1 MDYAK
6 EVPTVIRALNL
17 LEALSAAPEGLTA
30 GELLQKLDL
39 SRSTLFALL
48 NTLKAHR
55 YVEQPVERG
64 PYRLGSALYAL
75 LPAQSRQLTVLTEA
89 FFADPEITSL
99 PETAVLA
106 RLDKSE
112 TVILAQ
118 QESAHPVR
126 VVLQPGARQAA
137 SKAAHGLVLLAGQ
150 PDTAGVE
157 PAKTARTELAEVPG
171 LRQIRQEGLAQTRH
185 NDVVE
190 IAVPICADGTQPAAA
205 LFVSIPAYR
214 YNDETAVALIQSLR
228 QIAARLS
235 YRLGAPVYQP
245 YGWASGAP
253 LEPTTV
259 LNVKEID
266 HFLRQPW
273 GARLAC
279 IRSDGAPHV
288 VPLWYEWDG
297 RFLWLVASPG
307 AYWQGYVR
315 ENGRV
320 SLSVDEPWPP
330 LRRVLIVGQAEPV
343 ANDGLPGGLTGLRQR
358 LAARYLGQ
366 GALAQAGYQDTAG
379 WLAFRVTP
387 EKISGYQGLGPVVG
401 NR

>member
-1 MDYAK
+1 MEYAK

-17 LEALSAAPEGLTA
+17 LEALSGAPKGLTA
-30 GELLQKLDL
+30 GELLQQLAL

-48 NTLKAHR
+48 NTLKTHR

-64 PYRLGSALYAL
+64 PYRLGPALYAL
-75 LPAQSRQLTVLTEA
+75 LPARSRQLTVLTEA
-89 FFADPEITSL
+89 FFADSEITSL

-106 RLDKSE
+106 RLDDSE

-118 QESAHPVR
+118 MESTHPVR
-126 VVLQPGARQAA
+126 VVIQPGARQAA
-137 SKAAHGLVLLAGQ
+137 SETAHGFVLLAGQ
-150 PDTAGVE
+150 PDTAE
-157 PAKTARTELAEVPG
+157 TDASLARS
-171 LRQIRQEGLAQTRH
+171 LRQIRQEGLAQTRRD
-185 NDVVE
+185 DVVE
-190 IAVPICADGTQPAAA
+190 MAVPICADGIQPIAA

-214 YNDETAVALIQSLR
+214 HNDETAVSLIQSLR

-253 LEPTTV
+253 LEPTMA
-259 LNVKEID
+259 LNAKEID
-266 HFLRQPW
+266 DFLRQPW

-279 IRSDGAPHV
+279 IRPDGAPHV

-320 SLSVDEPWPP
+320 SLTVDEPWPP
-330 LRRVLIVGQAEPV
+330 LRRVLIVGRAEPV
-343 ANDGLPGGLTGLRQR
+343 ANEGVPGGLTGLRQR
-358 LAARYLGQ
+358 LAGRYLGQ
-366 GALAQAGYQDTAG
+366 GAAAQNGKQDPVG
-379 WLAFRVTP
+379 WSAFCITP
-387 EKISGYQGLGPVVG
+387 EKINGYQGLGPAVV

>member
-1 MDYAK
+1 MNYAK
-6 EVPTVIRALNL
+6 EVPTAIRALNL

-30 GELLQKLDL
+30 GELLPQLAL

-55 YVEQPVERG
+55 YVEQLVERG
-64 PYRLGSALYAL
+64 PYRLGPALYAL
-75 LPAQSRQLTVLTEA
+75 LPAQSRQLAVLTEA
-89 FFADPEITSL
+89 FHADAEIAAL

-106 RLDKSE
+106 CLDESE

-118 QESAHPVR
+118 QESTHPVR
-126 VVLQPGARQAA
+126 VVFQMGARQLA
-137 SKAAHGLVLLAGQ
+137 SETAQGLVLLAGR
-150 PDTAGVE
+150 PDTADIE
-157 PAKTARTELAEVPG
+157 PVGTAVSPSLLPR
-171 LRQIRQEGLAQTRH
+171 LRQIRQEGFAQTGH
-185 NDVVE
+185 DDTVE
-190 IAVPICADGTQPAAA
+190 IAVPICADGIQPVAA

-214 YNDETAVALIQSLR
+214 HNDETAVSLIQSLR

-253 LEPTTV
+253 LEPMTT
-259 LNVKEID
+259 LGAKEID
-266 HFLRQPW
+266 RFLHQPW

-279 IRSDGAPHV
+279 IRPDGVPHV

-315 ENGRV
+315 ENGRI

-330 LRRVLIVGQAEPV
+330 LRRILIVGQAEPV
-343 ANDGLPGGLTGLRQR
+343 ANEAVPGGLTGLRQR
-358 LAARYLGQ
+358 LAGRYLGQ
-366 GALAQAGYQDTAG
+366 GALAQAGYQDMVG
-379 WLAFRVTP
+379 WSAFRITP
-387 EKISGYQGLGPVVG
+387 EKISGYQGLGPVIS

>member
-17 LEALSAAPEGLTA
+17 LEALSATPEGLTA

-55 YVEQPVERG
+55 YVEQPAERG
-64 PYRLGSALYAL
+64 PYRLGPALYAL
-75 LPAQSRQLTVLTEA
+75 LPAQSRQLTLLTEA
-89 FFADPEITSL
+89 FLADPEITSL

-106 RLDKSE
+106 RLDESE

-118 QESAHPVR
+118 LESKHPVR
-126 VVLQPGARQAA
+126 VVIQPGQRQAA
-137 SKAAHGLVLLAGQ
+137 SETAHGLVLLAGQ
-150 PDTAGVE
+150 PDTAPVE
-157 PAKTARTELAEVPG
+157 LIETAASLVQS
-171 LRQIRQEGLAQTRH
+171 LRQIQQEGLAQTAH
-185 NDVVE
+185 DDVVE
-190 IAVPICADGTQPAAA
+190 IAVPICADGIQPVAA

-214 YNDETAVALIQSLR
+214 HSDETAVTLTHSLR

-259 LNVKEID
+259 LNAKETD

-279 IRSDGAPHV
+279 IRPDGAPHV

-297 RFLWLVASPG
+297 RFLWLAASPG

-320 SLSVDEPWPP
+320 SLSIDEPWPP

-343 ANDGLPGGLTGLRQR
+343 ANSGLPGGLTGLRQR

-366 GALAQAGYQDTAG
+366 GASAQAGYQDTAG
-379 WLAFRVTP
+379 WSAFRITP
-387 EKISGYQGLGPVVG
+387 EKINGYQGLGPVIG
-401 NR
+401 SR